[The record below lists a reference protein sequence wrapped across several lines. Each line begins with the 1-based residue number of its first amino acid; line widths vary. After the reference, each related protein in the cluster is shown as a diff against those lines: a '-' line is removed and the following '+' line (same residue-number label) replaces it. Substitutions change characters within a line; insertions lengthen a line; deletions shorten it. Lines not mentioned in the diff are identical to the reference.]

1 MLFDNIKIRNFWKEM
16 TMKHLMKIA
25 AASLIGMSGVGAAA
39 SSVVARN
46 MADADKSKNW
56 FDGMKTREA
65 GQKEKH

>member
-1 MLFDNIKIRNFWKEM
+1 M

-65 GQKEKH
+65 GQEEKH